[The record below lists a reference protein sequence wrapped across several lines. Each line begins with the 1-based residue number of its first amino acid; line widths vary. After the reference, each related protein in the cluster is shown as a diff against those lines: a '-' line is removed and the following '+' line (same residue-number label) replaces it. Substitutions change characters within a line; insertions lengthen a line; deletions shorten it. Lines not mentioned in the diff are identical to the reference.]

1 MNRTIFTVAGML
13 SASSFVLLD
22 SAVKGSALLV
32 LAALVAL
39 MLTRDSAATRH
50 LVWLLAMIALLAAP
64 FLSALLPQW
73 RVLPEWA
80 GVSPNPVSADLSPPA
95 SATST
100 VGAIESP
107 QQAEPAEFVR
117 PSETT
122 TQPAAEP
129 PDLRPAFVAP
139 PIISESP
146 VWNGGWIQALP
157 IVWAMGCAA
166 FILRLAAARWLL
178 WNSERRATIIGSRGR
193 SANAMDDPVVTAL
206 EAACL
211 QLGIGRPVT
220 LLIQPDKAIPQV
232 WGILRC
238 RLLLPA
244 AAREWSGAQL
254 RSVLLHELAHVKRR
268 DLLAQ
273 LLTQIACGLHWFN
286 PLVWFAAWRLG
297 VERERACDD
306 LVLAGGVRPSA
317 YAGHLLDVVT
327 ELVPARW
334 THSCGLAMARKSSL
348 EGRLG
353 AVLGKNRN
361 RRKVSMALAALA
373 LAMTVGVA
381 VPIAMLRATDEQP
394 GAAAEQKEAQKPQ
407 AGVKLDPK
415 LEAKLKWGEPVNGL
429 RAALVIR
436 TLPDE
441 ANAQGVPDLYLL
453 VQNVSKATIHFNDT
467 IAAPNVRYLTFHRDE
482 IPQGRTKIDVP
493 TRTDALLQ
501 PRETT
506 FVLMCPRS
514 ATSSR
519 GQNLAA
525 GMLKESHMFLIGQMN
540 IDKAPPGA
548 WTGKL
553 ISGAT
558 NGAAAQFDPP
568 TAPKA
573 GASPGAAKLPP
584 GAEQNLK
591 WGEPVN
597 GLRAALMI
605 RHATEKPKAGDLPDL
620 YLALQNVANAPIR
633 LTDADV
639 AANVNLRE
647 VLHKKDGRILY
658 IMGAREPALGDF
670 MLQPREVALLPMF
683 DSHKK
688 FTGTGDP
695 TVDGHTLGSHIA
707 EGVLKNTNETLVARL
722 KIEKAPA
729 GAWTGKLVTDDT
741 SGTEAAGGPQPKSKE
756 AQLLFKVWQ
765 EGARVNGKIPGGALG
780 PLARTM
786 ARFIELN
793 PTHEAAP
800 KFTELLKRIDM
811 SHDWTPADAV
821 ALLDQMTAIYASLPS
836 WVQDEPRFFL
846 GGYMQRGHPL
856 TVDLKKAPWGDTQ
869 PSGLR
874 LAWLLEPNT
883 TEHPLGTP
891 LKSRILF
898 HNAGKDTVLFRALTF
913 NQPGGHKANGGSINI
928 TSTYWTTIGSVV
940 ACRLAPGEFTEM
952 IAPGI
957 GVGPHDKE
965 AENWRNIR
973 IGSWI
978 GAQVGDE
985 VTFTPAAVLL
995 NSDRAPSDG
1004 EPDWWLNFIKNRLS
1018 LAAPLPADAAERGR
1032 LLERAVHHLFGT
1044 QPTAEER
1051 AAFAADREPNAL
1063 DSLAKRLAKRA
1074 GTTTYT
1080 GSLTSGPTKFRV
1092 APPDPDAAKKPRIV
1106 SNPGWYTLG
1115 DNVKLEVSRRFS
1127 GERIVNEASIRFF
1140 AADQTK
1146 PAPGKPHEIKLPDG
1160 YNTWAAAWLKDTTVL
1175 WVKQNGNMRSYDF
1188 TNPAQVKETTLKEPA
1203 HFEQVPRPILDALGA
1218 ALAVPDA
1225 PKEPPA
1231 APK

>member
-1 MNRTIFTVAGML
+1 
-13 SASSFVLLD
+13 
-22 SAVKGSALLV
+22 
-32 LAALVAL
+32 
-39 MLTRDSAATRH
+39 
-50 LVWLLAMIALLAAP
+50 
-64 FLSALLPQW
+64 
-73 RVLPEWA
+73 
-80 GVSPNPVSADLSPPA
+80 
-95 SATST
+95 
-100 VGAIESP
+100 
-107 QQAEPAEFVR
+107 
-117 PSETT
+117 
-122 TQPAAEP
+122 
-129 PDLRPAFVAP
+129 VAP

-157 IVWAMGCAA
+157 LVWAMGCAA

-273 LLTQIACGLHWFN
+273 LLTQIACALHWFN

-415 LEAKLKWGEPVNGL
+415 LEAK
-429 RAALVIR
+429 
-436 TLPDE
+436 
-441 ANAQGVPDLYLL
+441 
-453 VQNVSKATIHFNDT
+453 
-467 IAAPNVRYLTFHRDE
+467 
-482 IPQGRTKIDVP
+482 
-493 TRTDALLQ
+493 
-501 PRETT
+501 
-506 FVLMCPRS
+506 
-514 ATSSR
+514 
-519 GQNLAA
+519 
-525 GMLKESHMFLIGQMN
+525 
-540 IDKAPPGA
+540 
-548 WTGKL
+548 
-553 ISGAT
+553 
-558 NGAAAQFDPP
+558 
-568 TAPKA
+568 
-573 GASPGAAKLPP
+573 
-584 GAEQNLK
+584 LK

-821 ALLDQMTAIYASLPS
+821 ALLDQVTAIYASLPS

-856 TVDLKKAPWGDTQ
+856 TVDLKKAPWGETQ

-1203 HFEQVPRPILDALGA
+1203 HFEQVPRPILGALGA